1 MPVRF
6 SVHSRLAFGPG
17 YGFFQIQ
24 IAELLGRKQPSV
36 MTVIDKYAYDN
47 AR

>member
-6 SVHSRLAFGPG
+6 LIHSRLAFCLG

-24 IAELLGRKQPSV
+24 IAELLGRKQPAV
-36 MTVIDKYAYDN
+36 MAVIDEYTDDN